1 MKTKELTL
9 YVDMDGVLSNFEK
22 SYRSMWNDFK
32 YDRIQFRTSV
42 IERNIFSNLEKMPN
56 ADKLLEKLRVLETLY
71 GLNIEILTST
81 GSPRT
86 EMKVAG
92 MEQKRE
98 WLDKHGINWKA
109 NFVCSKPEKAQY
121 ASSTAILLDDM
132 EGCTIPF
139 KAQGGMV
146 FLYDDHKNTEIIQSL
161 QWYLD
166 EYSNEY
172 I

>member
-1 MKTKELTL
+1 MKTQELTL

-22 SYRSMWNDFK
+22 TYTSMWNNFK
-32 YDRIQFRTSV
+32 YDRILFRLSV
-42 IERNIFSNLEKMPN
+42 VEHRIFAKLEKMPS
-56 ADKLLEKLRVLETLY
+56 ADILLSELRQLESMY

-81 GSPRT
+81 GSHRT
-86 EMKVAG
+86 EMKLAG

-121 ASSTAILLDDM
+121 ASPTTILLDDM
-132 EGCTIPF
+132 AGCIDPF
-139 KAQGGMV
+139 KEKGGMG
-146 FLYDDHKNTEIIQSL
+146 FLYKDDENSEVIQGL
-161 QWYLD
+161 KWYLQ

-172 I
+172 V